1 MKHLLTCFLTIFFL
15 ASCNERK
22 PAEQK
27 KPEWLMDEKTMVD
40 IITDIRITDAATYI
54 NTGAPP
60 RDKMKDRAFIMKKH
74 HVADSVFLKSHEY
87 YTSHPEMINH
97 IYEKVV
103 DRLSEMEAE
112 NQQGQ

>member
-1 MKHLLTCFLTIFFL
+1 MKHLLICFLTAFVFM
-15 ASCNERK
+15 ACNKPK

-27 KPEWLMDEKTMVD
+27 KPDWLLDEKTMVD
-40 IITDIRITDAATYI
+40 VIVDLRIADAATYI
-54 NTGAPP
+54 NTGSPP
-60 RDKMKDRAFIMKKH
+60 RDKVKDRAFIMKKY
-74 HVADSVFLKSHEY
+74 HVADSVFMMSHEY
-87 YTSHPEMINH
+87 YTTHPAMINH